1 MEENKMKEKILLSV
15 VFGCLTAF
23 PETVTLTQSVAVR
36 LRVPEPKLTVF
47 VSYPGKIGNQCGVKL
62 LQFNSLGGGDVGEIA
77 KNLDLRIDS
86 KPINGM
92 ISDGDLAVKYSLPD
106 EFTEQGRYGA
116 FLSIETKDGRNL
128 SEVIP
133 DGEREVILVSTPCRL

>member
-1 MEENKMKEKILLSV
+1 MEKNKMKKKILLSL

-23 PETVTLTQSVAVR
+23 PETVYLSEGVAVR

-62 LQFNSLGGGDVGEIA
+62 LWLDGLGGGDVGEIA
-77 KNLDLRIDS
+77 KNLDLQIDS
-86 KPINGM
+86 EPLNGM
-92 ISDGDLAVKYSLPD
+92 ISGHRSVKYSFPKELL
-106 EFTEQGRYGA
+106 EQSLFGA

-128 SEVIP
+128 SEVITE
-133 DGEREVILVSTPCRL
+133 GERELILVSTPCRL